1 MELSNDKRKYEITP
15 IIYGIM
21 QYINYIANF
30 RIKAN
35 ILAMFFFLSCNG
47 EGIIN
52 VLHTRIIQY
61 SLVEELVSLS
71 VEI

>member
-1 MELSNDKRKYEITP
+1 MVKLSDDKRKYEITP
-15 IIYGIM
+15 IIYEIM

-35 ILAMFFFLSCNG
+35 ILSIFFLSCNG
-47 EGIIN
+47 KGIIN

-61 SLVEELVSLS
+61 SLAEELVSVS